1 MMKMKPMAAIFLAF
15 LLVLGT
21 FPVSAEENE
30 KTTATEKGSYSE
42 KHEVVYA
49 TLDAVGNQEEMY
61 VVNNFEIKDSG
72 QIVDYGPY
80 TSVQNLTDLTEMKQN
95 EDKVLATAK
104 EDEFYFQG
112 NLKGKPL
119 PWDINVS
126 YQLNGKSTPPG
137 ELAGGDGKLQIQID
151 TEKNE
156 KADVS
161 FFNNYLM
168 QITLQLDSSIFEN
181 IKAPEGS
188 VANAG
193 KNRQV
198 TFTVMPENEG
208 TFVLN
213 ADVTNL
219 EMESIEFAAVP
230 SSMSIDTPDVGS
242 MKSEMSSLSDAT
254 AEINRGVGDIKDGIA
269 DLDHGI
275 ASLYDGS
282 EEYNNGIQ
290 GVSIGSSEL
299 VEGSASIKEALQ
311 KMSESVGTGS
321 GDMNLND
328 LAQME
333 EGLRQIAGGLEE
345 TESGLTN
352 LKDQY
357 SKAYQ
362 ALSQSIEA
370 IPGYQISEEDIQALY
385 ESGADTEVVDQLV
398 ETYKAAAVTKETYA
412 NVKEAFDSVSPAL
425 EKSAGSLSDM
435 SASLHTMADQ
445 VGNSLDNMDVDES
458 MKELQQGLQTLSS
471 NYNDFHSGLTD
482 YTGGVDQL
490 AESYGDLHS
499 GLGGLTNGAEE
510 LKNGAA
516 ELHNGT
522 SELAS
527 STSDLPGQMDSEI
540 DQMVG
545 EYDKSDFE
553 PVSFVSS
560 KNEKVGSVQ
569 FVIKTESIKKQ
580 EEENPAPE
588 KEEEKSFWDRLLDLF
603 R

>member
-1 MMKMKPMAAIFLAF
+1 MRMKRMTPAFLAF

-30 KTTATEKGSYSE
+30 KTTAEEKGSYSE

-61 VVNNFEIKDSG
+61 VVNNFDIKDPG

-80 TSVQNLTDLTEMKQN
+80 TTVQNLTSLTEMKQK
-95 EDKVLATAK
+95 EDKVAVTAE
-104 EDEFYFQG
+104 EDEFYYQG
-112 NLKGKPL
+112 KLEGKPL
-119 PWDINVS
+119 PWDISIS
-126 YQLNGKSTPPG
+126 YQLNGKPMTPE
-137 ELAGGDGKLQIQID
+137 ELAGKDGEFEIQID

-156 KADVS
+156 KADAS

-181 IKAPEGS
+181 IKAPEGT

-208 TFVLN
+208 SFILN
-213 ADVTNL
+213 ANVTNL
-219 EMESIEFAAVP
+219 EMENIEFAAVP
-230 SSMSIDTPDVGS
+230 SSMSIDAPDVGS
-242 MKSEMSSLSDAT
+242 MKNEMSSLSDAT
-254 AEINRGVGDIKDGIA
+254 SEINQGVGKLKDGIA

-290 GVSIGSSEL
+290 GLSNGSSEL
-299 VEGSASIKEALQ
+299 VNGSASIKEALQ
-311 KMSESVGTGS
+311 KMSKSVGTGS
-321 GDMNLND
+321 GEMNLND
-328 LAQME
+328 FAKME

-345 TESGLTN
+345 TGSGLTS

-357 SKAYQ
+357 GKAHQ
-362 ALSQSIEA
+362 ALSKSIEA

-385 ESGADTEVVDQLV
+385 ESGADKEVVSQLM
-398 ETYKAAAVTKETYA
+398 ETYKAAAVTKETDA
-412 NVKEAFDSVSPAL
+412 NVKEAFNAVVPAL
-425 EKSAGSLSDM
+425 DKSAGSLSDM
-435 SASLHTMADQ
+435 SANLHSMADQ
-445 VGNSLDNMDVDES
+445 VGSSLDKMDVDES

-471 NYNDFHSGLTD
+471 NYSDFHSGLTD

-490 AESYGDLHS
+490 AGSYKDLHG
-499 GLGGLTNGAEE
+499 GLAGLTNGADE

-540 DQMVG
+540 DQMVE

-553 PVSFVSS
+553 PISFVSS
-560 KNEKVGSVQ
+560 KNEKIGSVQ
-569 FVIKTESIKKQ
+569 FVIKTESIKK
-580 EEENPAPE
+580 EEEEKQAPEEE
-588 KEEEKSFWDRLLDLF
+588 KEESFWDRLLALF